1 MSVPQDYVE
10 RVYAGVLG
18 KIIGVY
24 LGRPFENWSY
34 DQIARTLG
42 EVNYF
47 VHERFDV
54 PLIVTDDDIS
64 GTFTFLRAL
73 PDYDHRRDLTPA
85 QIGQSWLNYI
95 IERRTIL
102 WWGGLGNS
110 TEHTAYLRLKRGI
123 EAPHSGS
130 MALNGKVVAEQ
141 IGAQIFI
148 DGWGMVA
155 PGDPELAADLARRAA
170 SVSHDGE
177 AIYGAQVVAA
187 MVAHAF
193 VESDLNQLLDT
204 ATGLIPADSLIY
216 ALINDVRTWHAAE
229 PDWRKTREQIAGK
242 YGYDR
247 YGGNCHIIPNHAL
260 IIHAL
265 LHGDD
270 QFQKSLMIVNTC
282 GWDTDC
288 NSGNVGC
295 LLGVKN
301 GLAGID
307 QSGPDWRTP
316 VADRLYLATA
326 DGGRAITDALTE
338 AYHIVNSG
346 RALHEQAPLAPKNGA
361 RYHFEAP
368 GAVQGFQAEES
379 PEVRGVVTVAN
390 VAGQSRSGGRSL
402 ALHYHGLAPGRRAR
416 VATPTF
422 IPSRATADY
431 FHRRGYALYASPTL
445 YPGQTVT
452 AAVTA
457 DPQNGE
463 AVCCNLYA
471 QVYGADDQ
479 PVIRRSP
486 EVQLSPGATHTFSWR
501 MAETGGDP
509 IAAIGVEISHARRA
523 DGVVYLDYLTWSG
536 EPDVVFCRPEHNGE
550 MWRFAW
556 VDAVDQYTPRWPEAF
571 RLAQNEGRGLLIQ
584 GTREWRNYEA
594 RATITPH
601 LVKATGIAVRVQG
614 LRRYYALLLCDDQ
627 HVRLVKA
634 LDGDQVLAERSF
646 EWQLGEAYE
655 LSLAAEGTRLS
666 AQVNGQLL
674 FTVEDQ
680 TRPLVGGAVALVCE
694 EGRAATDAVVVRP
707 LNPA

>member
-1 MSVPQDYVE
+1 MSVPHDYVE

-18 KIIGVY
+18 KLIGVY

-34 DQIARTLG
+34 EDISRTLG
-42 EVNYF
+42 EVNYY
-47 VHERFDV
+47 VHEHFDV

-73 PDYDHRRDLTPA
+73 PDYDNRRDLTPV
-85 QIGQSWLNYI
+85 QIGQTWLNYI

-102 WWGGLGNS
+102 WWGGMGNS
-110 TEHTAYLRLKRGI
+110 TEHTAYLRLKRGV

-130 MALNGKVVAEQ
+130 IALNGKVVAEQ

-187 MVAHAF
+187 MVAYAF
-193 VESDLNQLLDT
+193 VERDLNRLLDT
-204 ATGLIPADSLIY
+204 ATGLIPKDSLIY
-216 ALINDVRTWHAAE
+216 ALINDVRAWHTAE
-229 PDWRKTREQIAGK
+229 PDWRKTRERIAGK

-260 IIHAL
+260 IILAL
-265 LHGDD
+265 LYGDD
-270 QFQKSLMIVNTC
+270 HFQKSLMIVNTS

-307 QSGPDWRTP
+307 HDGPDWRTP

-338 AYHIVNSG
+338 AYHIANIG
-346 RALHEQAPLAPKNGA
+346 RALNGQPSLTPKEGA
-361 RYHFEAP
+361 RFHFEAP
-368 GAVQGFQAEES
+368 GAVQGFQAEAS
-379 PEVRGVVTVAN
+379 AEVTGVVTVSN
-390 VAGQSRSGGRSL
+390 VAGHSHKGARSL
-402 ALHYHGLAPGRRAR
+402 ALRYQGVASGVRAR

-422 IPSRATADY
+422 IPSRAIADY
-431 FHRRGYALYASPTL
+431 FRRRGYALYASPTL
-445 YPGQTVT
+445 YPGQIVT
-452 AAVTA
+452 AAITA
-457 DPQNGE
+457 DQQNGE
-463 AVCCNLYA
+463 TVLCNLYA

-479 PVIRRSP
+479 PLIRRSP
-486 EVQLSPGATHTFSWR
+486 AVQLAPGARHTFTWR
-501 MAETGGDP
+501 MEETGGDP
-509 IAAIGVEISHARRA
+509 IVAIGVELSHEQRA

-536 EPDVVFCRPEHNGE
+536 EPHVVFRRPQHNGE

-556 VDAVDQYTPRWPEAF
+556 VDAVDQYTPRWPEAY
-571 RLAQNEGRGLLIQ
+571 RLSQNEGRGLLIQ
-584 GTREWRNYEA
+584 GTREWRDYA
-594 RATITPH
+594 ASATITPH
-601 LVKATGIAVRVQG
+601 LVKTTGIAVRVQG
-614 LRRYYALLLCDDQ
+614 LRRFYALLLCDD
-627 HVRLVKA
+627 HYVRLVKA
-634 LDGDQVLAERSF
+634 LDGDHVLAEAPF
-646 EWQLGEAYE
+646 DWQLGQGYD
-655 LSLAAEGTRLS
+655 LSLAVAGSTLT
-666 AQVNGQLL
+666 AQIDGKTILQ
-674 FTVEDQ
+674 VEDH
-680 TRPLVGGAVALVCE
+680 TRPLLSGAVALVCE
-694 EGRAATDAVVVRP
+694 EGRAATDAVIVRP
-707 LNPA
+707 LNSS